1 MLYKKTTYSLL
12 LFFTVLITEI
22 NAQQVYLETGVE
34 SAFFKDYVNNLGEN
48 SLDLNYAKSQSFF
61 IESGLRVDLYNNR
74 LKGEAGLSYNT
85 YKINTGFYSG
95 TVSIPLTYDLNY
107 ASVKAGILFSIINEP
122 RFKLNVHA
130 QLSHDWLVSG
140 TSTYRSVVNDLYN
153 DNTFDKTLIRLHKG
167 LSAEYNISD
176 TIATYIKYNI
186 ADSFREKNEDSNI
199 EESYIYHSDAISFGL
214 LFNILGSRRRS
225 TKCYGSF

>member
-12 LFFTVLITEI
+12 LFFTVLIAEI

-61 IESGLRVDLYNNR
+61 IESGLRLDLYNNR

-95 TVSIPLTYDLNY
+95 TVSIPLTYDLDY
-107 ASVKAGILFSIINEP
+107 ASVKAGILFSLINEP
-122 RFKLNVHA
+122 RIKLNVHA
-130 QLSHDWLVSG
+130 QLSYDWLVNG
-140 TSTYRSVVNDLYN
+140 TSTYRNIVNNLYN
-153 DNTFDKTLIRLHKG
+153 DNKLGHYVFQSEHENVISYLFFVTFKK
-167 LSAEYNISD
+167 
-176 TIATYIKYNI
+176 K
-186 ADSFREKNEDSNI
+186 
-199 EESYIYHSDAISFGL
+199 
-214 LFNILGSRRRS
+214 SRI
-225 TKCYGSF
+225 FA